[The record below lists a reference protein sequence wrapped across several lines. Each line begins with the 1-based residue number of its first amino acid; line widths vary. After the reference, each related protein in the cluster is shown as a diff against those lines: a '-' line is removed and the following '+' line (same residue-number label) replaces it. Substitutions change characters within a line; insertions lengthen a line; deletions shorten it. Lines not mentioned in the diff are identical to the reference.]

1 MQSCVDLLK
10 ATGFSGFPSYSLFI
24 CCYLENLD
32 SCVCACERERE
43 RERERVEM
51 TEEALIK
58 TVEIDTQLLEV
69 LNIDTIYI
77 PSLSPIGFH
86 AESQDAK

>member
-1 MQSCVDLLK
+1 
-10 ATGFSGFPSYSLFI
+10 
-24 CCYLENLD
+24 
-32 SCVCACERERE
+32 VCERE

-86 AESQDAK
+86 PESQDAK

>member
-32 SCVCACERERE
+32 SCVCVCVCE

-51 TEEALIK
+51 TEEGLIK
-58 TVEIDTQLLEV
+58 TVEIDTQLQEV

-86 AESQDAK
+86 PESQDAK

>member
-1 MQSCVDLLK
+1 
-10 ATGFSGFPSYSLFI
+10 
-24 CCYLENLD
+24 
-32 SCVCACERERE
+32 VCE

-69 LNIDTIYI
+69 LNIDTIY
-77 PSLSPIGFH
+77 SPIGFH
-86 AESQDAK
+86 PESQDAK